1 MYNSLTS
8 NNNYKTNSYQKNNS
22 SNQNSFQKKTP
33 NQFVGSQQQIMK
45 NISLYFF
52 FPSICPSYTFLLW
65 KPNYTQSQNKNKN
78 WNKPHKWILSNFQI
92 FVLIAFRKNN
102 FLPVDY
108 KTHTNSNSHAHY
120 YCHLIPQKNSFYFA
134 SICFQILFALRLFV
148 SIFCFTLL
156 CSFLNYYYP
165 FFCLRFFY
173 YRQNKFLVYLPHI
186 S

>member
-1 MYNSLTS
+1 
-8 NNNYKTNSYQKNNS
+8 
-22 SNQNSFQKKTP
+22 
-33 NQFVGSQQQIMK
+33 MK

-52 FPSICPSYTFLLW
+52 FPLSVHHIHFFSYENQTTH
-65 KPNYTQSQNKNKN
+65 KHEIKTKTEI
-78 WNKPHKWILSNFQI
+78 PHKWILSNLQI

-108 KTHTNSNSHAHY
+108 KTHTNSNSYSHY
-120 YCHLIPQKNSFYFA
+120 YCHLIPKKISLYLA

-165 FFCLRFFY
+165 FFCLRFCLQTKQIPCLFIYLTYHNPPAAKKCRKLKKKNENHRRKHSFY
-173 YRQNKFLVYLPHI
+173 QSSHTTTG
-186 S
+186 